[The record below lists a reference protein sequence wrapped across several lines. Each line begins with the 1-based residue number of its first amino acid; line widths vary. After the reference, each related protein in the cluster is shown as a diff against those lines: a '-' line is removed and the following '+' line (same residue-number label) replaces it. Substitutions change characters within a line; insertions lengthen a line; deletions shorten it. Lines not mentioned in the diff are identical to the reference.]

1 MRRDRVACRDV
12 TDVYYARASQFEA
25 LSGLCRHD
33 ARHQRILVPLDFST
47 NSNGALE
54 YAHGLAT
61 RFDAA
66 LHLVHVCEIPPMP
79 RGKLDVFGIAYTD
92 WATHFTEEARKQLDQ
107 VAAGINGQRSPPR
120 CSSGTCKS
128 RCRSG
133 PGQSRRPD
141 CHGNSRTWSSDA
153 HRHGERR

>member
-1 MRRDRVACRDV
+1 MMLDIK
-12 TDVYYARASQFEA
+12 
-25 LSGLCRHD
+25 
-33 ARHQRILVPLDFST
+33 RILVPLDFST

-107 VAAGINGQRSPPR
+107 VAAGINGPTVTTEVLVGNVPRAVVAAAQANHADLIAMGTHGHGAVMHIVMGNVAERVVRSATCPVLTFRQQRM
-120 CSSGTCKS
+120 
-128 RCRSG
+128 
-133 PGQSRRPD
+133 
-141 CHGNSRTWSSDA
+141 HDA
-153 HRHGERR
+153 